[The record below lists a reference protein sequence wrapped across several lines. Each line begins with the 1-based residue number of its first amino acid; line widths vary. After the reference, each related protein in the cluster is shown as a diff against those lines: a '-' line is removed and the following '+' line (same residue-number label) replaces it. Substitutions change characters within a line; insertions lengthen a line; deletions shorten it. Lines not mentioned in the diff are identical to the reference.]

1 MSAYVESYMETRA
14 GDIDPSWQVSA
25 RKKINER
32 TKSFKTLVSV
42 FVKHT
47 KRNELSNFDVDR
59 QFVWED
65 VRAMAS
71 DAIEQDASKTKWRH
85 NPFRAAG
92 RSFQQNASNLEMLM
106 EFLPNGDFTGIL
118 CGALTFVFCA
128 AKRLDEVRNKIMNCL
143 ESLPY
148 IVEETEEYVQIYDE
162 DPRVWSAAED
172 LYLGILDGVEGMLQ
186 WIDKSAFE
194 RAFNALLRPVTYG
207 KNLEEETIKGNIE
220 DNVNKFRNVVSMSLH
235 RNFNKSVK
243 ALKELLNDQMKLLQW
258 MHENPQAARLLKTSF
273 VTLDQLRMSINV
285 DLQIIQRDLVTAM
298 IDAQNVCTEEMTHRA
313 MLVPRNNSFI
323 AWLQSRSSQI
333 LYINGRMDLS
343 PEQEAAS
350 PLTLLS
356 CTLVQGLMRQSGRSL
371 PLVYLCGRHNHPNDP
386 YTGPNGILRCLSA
399 QIAHSL
405 TPREVDLSG
414 ITLDVVDGVRGQQL
428 EALCTLFRL
437 FLLSTTG
444 KVVFVILEGV
454 SWMEVRRH
462 VQGLGAVVSFLWY
475 LVNELNQLDR
485 GVVLKV
491 LVTNSATS
499 NYARRWLP
507 KECIIEMDEVR

>member
-1 MSAYVESYMETRA
+1 
-14 GDIDPSWQVSA
+14 
-25 RKKINER
+25 
-32 TKSFKTLVSV
+32 
-42 FVKHT
+42 
-47 KRNELSNFDVDR
+47 
-59 QFVWED
+59 
-65 VRAMAS
+65 
-71 DAIEQDASKTKWRH
+71 
-85 NPFRAAG
+85 
-92 RSFQQNASNLEMLM
+92 
-106 EFLPNGDFTGIL
+106 
-118 CGALTFVFCA
+118 
-128 AKRLDEVRNKIMNCL
+128 
-143 ESLPY
+143 
-148 IVEETEEYVQIYDE
+148 
-162 DPRVWSAAED
+162 
-172 LYLGILDGVEGMLQ
+172 
-186 WIDKSAFE
+186 
-194 RAFNALLRPVTYG
+194 
-207 KNLEEETIKGNIE
+207 
-220 DNVNKFRNVVSMSLH
+220 MSLH
-235 RNFNKSVK
+235 KHFNKSVK
-243 ALKELLNDQMKLLQW
+243 ALKELLNDQMKLAQW

-333 LYINGRMDLS
+333 LYINGRMDLI

-414 ITLDVVDGVRGQQL
+414 ITLDVIDGVRSQQL

-491 LVTNSATS
+491 LITNSATS

>member
-1 MSAYVESYMETRA
+1 MSAYVDSYIETRA
-14 GDIDPSWQVSA
+14 GELDPSWQFSA
-25 RKKINER
+25 RNKINER

-47 KRNELSNFDVDR
+47 KRDELSRFDVDR

-71 DAIEQDASKTKWRH
+71 DAIEQDASKTKWRQ

-92 RSFQQNASNLEMLM
+92 RSFQQNASNLEMLV
-106 EFLPNGDFTGIL
+106 EFLPNGEFTGIL

-143 ESLPY
+143 ESLPD
-148 IVEETEEYVQIYDE
+148 IVEDTEEYVQIYAE
-162 DPRVWSAAED
+162 DTRVWSAAED
-172 LYLGILDGVEGMLQ
+172 LYLGILDGVEAMLQ

-194 RAFNALLRPVTYG
+194 RAFNALLRPATYG
-207 KNLEEETIKGNIE
+207 KSLEEETIKGSIE
-220 DNVNKFRNVVSMSLH
+220 ANVAKFHKFVTRSLH
-235 RNFNKSVK
+235 KNFNKSLK
-243 ALKELLNDQMKLLQW
+243 ALKEQLSGQVKLAQW
-258 MHENPQAARLLKTSF
+258 MDENPQAARLFKTSF
-273 VTLDQLRMSINV
+273 VTLDQLRISININ
-285 DLQIIQRDLVTAM
+285 LQIIEKDLVTAM
-298 IDAQNVCTEEMTHRA
+298 IDAQNVCTEDMTNRA
-313 MLVPRNNSFI
+313 MLVLRNNSFA
-323 AWLQSRSSQI
+323 AWLQSTSSQI
-333 LYINGRMDLS
+333 LYLNGRMDLS

-356 CTLVQGLMRQSGRSL
+356 CSLVQRLRQSDRSL
-371 PLVYLCGRHNHPNDP
+371 PLVYLCGRHNRPNDP
-386 YTGPNGILRCLSA
+386 YMGPSGIMRCLNA
-399 QIAHSL
+399 QIAQSL

-414 ITLDVVDGVRGQQL
+414 INLSVVDGVRGQQL
-428 EALCTLFRL
+428 EALFTLFRL
-437 FLLSTTG
+437 FLLSATG

-454 SWMEVRRH
+454 SWLEVGRH

-475 LVNELNQLDR
+475 LVHELNQQGHR
-485 GVVLKV
+485 VILKV

-507 KECIIEMDEVR
+507 KECIVEMEEAR